1 MSIDIGNTESKLCE
15 YLLYLYKDSSL
26 LSNKKMPFDAGF
38 LNEAPEDSKT
48 FKHRSEKFLSSLNPK
63 KSLL

>member
-1 MSIDIGNTESKLCE
+1 
-15 YLLYLYKDSSL
+15 
-26 LSNKKMPFDAGF
+26 MPFDAGF

-48 FKHRSEKFLSSLNPK
+48 FKHRSENFINSLNPK